1 MQQNQTAILFFSRT
15 MEEEFKVNN
24 LGMSKAAFREYYQFQ
39 IERTLDI
46 AHSSGLP
53 VEKCFSD
60 KQRGEG
66 FGQRLQ
72 HALLELKSKGYTS
85 AIVLGNDTPLLKK
98 THLDLASLSLSNGH
112 QLIGQDQHGG
122 AWIIAIQ
129 LDQSLIKGIAG
140 IQWSSRSLYF
150 ELQELLN
157 SPIELEH
164 SIDINE
170 RADIKILFKSS
181 DISRSLK
188 RVIRGLY
195 RLPLLDRK
203 VLSDVG
209 QLPLSLLSLRG
220 PPVLN

>member
-1 MQQNQTAILFFSRT
+1 MQQERTAILFFSRT

-24 LGMSKAAFREYYQFQ
+24 LGLSKAAFREYYQLQ
-39 IERTLDI
+39 VERTLDI
-46 AHSSGLP
+46 AYASGLP
-53 VEKCFSD
+53 VEQCFSD
-60 KQRGEG
+60 RQSGDG

-72 HALLELKSKGYTS
+72 HALLELRCKGYTS
-85 AIVLGNDTPLLKK
+85 AIVLGNDTPLLKRE
-98 THLDLASLSLSNGH
+98 HLDLASLSLNDNQ

-129 LDQSLIKGIAG
+129 LDRSLINGIAD
-140 IQWSSRSLYF
+140 IQWNSSRLYS
-150 ELQELLN
+150 ELRELLN

-181 DISRSLK
+181 DVSRWLK

-195 RLPLLDRK
+195 RLPLLDKK

-209 QLPLSLLSLRG
+209 QLPSSLLSLRG